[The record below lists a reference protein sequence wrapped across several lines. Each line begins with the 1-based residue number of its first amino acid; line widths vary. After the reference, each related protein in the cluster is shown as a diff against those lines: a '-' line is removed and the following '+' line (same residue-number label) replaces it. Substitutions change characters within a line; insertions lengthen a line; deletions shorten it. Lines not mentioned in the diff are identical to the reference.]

1 MASFPQ
7 VLLCILAVVTVFI
20 FILATLI
27 CCLLRFVGRP
37 DYVAASSYY
46 NELDASINEKSYL
59 LEPAASLTDSDENY
73 YGYVKPTLIYQTL
86 DPLKKGK
93 RLSTGSYFDV
103 KVKTFWIDS
112 VFRTIYPLN
121 WLTTVRQTG

>member
-7 VLLCILAVVTVFI
+7 VLLCILAVVTIFI

-37 DYVAASSYY
+37 DYYAASSYY
-46 NELDASINEKSYL
+46 NELDAAINEKSYL
-59 LEPAASLTDSDENY
+59 LEQTSATTDSDENY

-93 RLSTGSYFDV
+93 RL
-103 KVKTFWIDS
+103 
-112 VFRTIYPLN
+112 R
-121 WLTTVRQTG
+121 